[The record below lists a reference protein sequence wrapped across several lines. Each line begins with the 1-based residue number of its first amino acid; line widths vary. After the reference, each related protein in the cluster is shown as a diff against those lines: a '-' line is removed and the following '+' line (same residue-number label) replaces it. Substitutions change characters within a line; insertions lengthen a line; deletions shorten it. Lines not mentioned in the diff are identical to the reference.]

1 MNAAD
6 EGRIPSPI
14 LDEAAEWLVRLQDSG
29 CTDDTRQACAQ
40 WRQRSPQHAHAWE
53 RAERLL
59 QCLGRLP
66 PALALPTLGRE
77 RGLDRRRAIKHL
89 ALVLGGASLGL
100 ATWQA
105 EPLRDWLADQRT
117 GVGEQRRLTLPDG
130 SLLTLNTDSAVDLA
144 FDASQ
149 RLVRLLRGEIF
160 VDSRADPRPFRVA
173 TAEARLH
180 AGAARFNVRQEMAAP
195 RGAGLAGG
203 GARPPPPPGGG
214 PPPPPRPPPPPPRP
228 PPRAAVLAGR
238 VELSPLH
245 GRGRWLE
252 SGESVRL
259 GADGEARRL
268 AFDGLPDAWTR
279 GMLMA
284 DRMPLA
290 EVLAELARYRRGVL
304 RCDPQLARLAV
315 SGAYP
320 LLDLRRT
327 LGMLQ
332 ATYPLKVRG
341 LTDYWI
347 SLVPA

>member
-77 RGLDRRRAIKHL
+77 HGLDRRRAIKHL

-180 AGAARFNVRQEMAAP
+180 AGAARFNVRQEMAAT
-195 RGAGLAGG
+195 RG
-203 GARPPPPPGGG
+203 
-214 PPPPPRPPPPPPRP
+214 
-228 PPRAAVLAGR
+228 AVLAGR

-341 LTDYWI
+341 VTDYWI

>member
-1 MNAAD
+1 MNSAG

-180 AGAARFNVRQEMAAP
+180 AGAARFNVRQEMAAT
-195 RGAGLAGG
+195 R
-203 GARPPPPPGGG
+203 
-214 PPPPPRPPPPPPRP
+214 
-228 PPRAAVLAGR
+228 
-238 VELSPLH
+238 
-245 GRGRWLE
+245 
-252 SGESVRL
+252 
-259 GADGEARRL
+259 ADGEARRL

-341 LTDYWI
+341 VTDYWI

>member
-149 RLVRLLRGEIF
+149 RLVRLLCGEIF
-160 VDSRADPRPFRVA
+160 VDSRPDPRPFRVA

-180 AGAARFNVRQEMAAP
+180 AGAARFNV
-195 RGAGLAGG
+195 
-203 GARPPPPPGGG
+203 
-214 PPPPPRPPPPPPRP
+214 
-228 PPRAAVLAGR
+228 
-238 VELSPLH
+238 
-245 GRGRWLE
+245 
-252 SGESVRL
+252 
-259 GADGEARRL
+259 
-268 AFDGLPDAWTR
+268 
-279 GMLMA
+279 
-284 DRMPLA
+284 
-290 EVLAELARYRRGVL
+290 
-304 RCDPQLARLAV
+304 
-315 SGAYP
+315 
-320 LLDLRRT
+320 
-327 LGMLQ
+327 
-332 ATYPLKVRG
+332 
-341 LTDYWI
+341 
-347 SLVPA
+347 

>member
-1 MNAAD
+1 MNAAG

-180 AGAARFNVRQEMAAP
+180 AGAARFNVRQEMAAT
-195 RGAGLAGG
+195 RV
-203 GARPPPPPGGG
+203 
-214 PPPPPRPPPPPPRP
+214 
-228 PPRAAVLAGR
+228 AVLAGR

-245 GRGRWLE
+245 GRG
-252 SGESVRL
+252 
-259 GADGEARRL
+259 RRL

-290 EVLAELARYRRGVL
+290 EVLAELARYRRGLL

-341 LTDYWI
+341 VTDYWI

>member
-1 MNAAD
+1 
-6 EGRIPSPI
+6 
-14 LDEAAEWLVRLQDSG
+14 
-29 CTDDTRQACAQ
+29 
-40 WRQRSPQHAHAWE
+40 
-53 RAERLL
+53 
-59 QCLGRLP
+59 
-66 PALALPTLGRE
+66 
-77 RGLDRRRAIKHL
+77 
-89 ALVLGGASLGL
+89 
-100 ATWQA
+100 
-105 EPLRDWLADQRT
+105 
-117 GVGEQRRLTLPDG
+117 
-130 SLLTLNTDSAVDLA
+130 
-144 FDASQ
+144 
-149 RLVRLLRGEIF
+149 
-160 VDSRADPRPFRVA
+160 
-173 TAEARLH
+173 
-180 AGAARFNVRQEMAAP
+180 AAP
-195 RGAGLAGG
+195 GG
-203 GARPPPPPGGG
+203 
-214 PPPPPRPPPPPPRP
+214 
-228 PPRAAVLAGR
+228 AVLAGR

-341 LTDYWI
+341 VTDYWI

>member
-66 PALALPTLGRE
+66 PELALPTLGRE

-160 VDSRADPRPFRVA
+160 VDSRAD
-173 TAEARLH
+173 
-180 AGAARFNVRQEMAAP
+180 
-195 RGAGLAGG
+195 
-203 GARPPPPPGGG
+203 
-214 PPPPPRPPPPPPRP
+214 
-228 PPRAAVLAGR
+228 
-238 VELSPLH
+238 
-245 GRGRWLE
+245 
-252 SGESVRL
+252 
-259 GADGEARRL
+259 
-268 AFDGLPDAWTR
+268 
-279 GMLMA
+279 
-284 DRMPLA
+284 
-290 EVLAELARYRRGVL
+290 
-304 RCDPQLARLAV
+304 
-315 SGAYP
+315 
-320 LLDLRRT
+320 
-327 LGMLQ
+327 
-332 ATYPLKVRG
+332 
-341 LTDYWI
+341 
-347 SLVPA
+347 

>member
-1 MNAAD
+1 MPGSAPSACCNASAD
-6 EGRIPSPI
+6 
-14 LDEAAEWLVRLQDSG
+14 
-29 CTDDTRQACAQ
+29 C
-40 WRQRSPQHAHAWE
+40 
-53 RAERLL
+53 
-59 QCLGRLP
+59 
-66 PALALPTLGRE
+66 
-77 RGLDRRRAIKHL
+77 RRRWPCRPSA
-89 ALVLGGASLGL
+89 ASAGWTGGARSSTSPWSSAAPRWGSPPGRPSRC
-100 ATWQA
+100 ATGW
-105 EPLRDWLADQRT
+105 PT
-117 GVGEQRRLTLPDG
+117 SVGEQRRLTLPDG

-180 AGAARFNVRQEMAAP
+180 AGATRFNVRQEMAAT
-195 RGAGLAGG
+195 RV
-203 GARPPPPPGGG
+203 
-214 PPPPPRPPPPPPRP
+214 
-228 PPRAAVLAGR
+228 AVLAGR

-290 EVLAELARYRRGVL
+290 EVLAELARYRRGLL

-341 LTDYWI
+341 VTDYWI

>member
-89 ALVLGGASLGL
+89 ALVLGGASLVL

-160 VDSRADPRPFRVA
+160 VDSRADP
-173 TAEARLH
+173 
-180 AGAARFNVRQEMAAP
+180 
-195 RGAGLAGG
+195 
-203 GARPPPPPGGG
+203 
-214 PPPPPRPPPPPPRP
+214 
-228 PPRAAVLAGR
+228 
-238 VELSPLH
+238 
-245 GRGRWLE
+245 
-252 SGESVRL
+252 
-259 GADGEARRL
+259 
-268 AFDGLPDAWTR
+268 
-279 GMLMA
+279 
-284 DRMPLA
+284 
-290 EVLAELARYRRGVL
+290 
-304 RCDPQLARLAV
+304 
-315 SGAYP
+315 
-320 LLDLRRT
+320 
-327 LGMLQ
+327 
-332 ATYPLKVRG
+332 
-341 LTDYWI
+341 
-347 SLVPA
+347 

>member
-1 MNAAD
+1 
-6 EGRIPSPI
+6 
-14 LDEAAEWLVRLQDSG
+14 
-29 CTDDTRQACAQ
+29 
-40 WRQRSPQHAHAWE
+40 
-53 RAERLL
+53 
-59 QCLGRLP
+59 
-66 PALALPTLGRE
+66 
-77 RGLDRRRAIKHL
+77 
-89 ALVLGGASLGL
+89 
-100 ATWQA
+100 
-105 EPLRDWLADQRT
+105 
-117 GVGEQRRLTLPDG
+117 
-130 SLLTLNTDSAVDLA
+130 TDSAVDLA

-180 AGAARFNVRQEMAAP
+180 AGATRFNVRQEMAAT
-195 RGAGLAGG
+195 RV
-203 GARPPPPPGGG
+203 
-214 PPPPPRPPPPPPRP
+214 
-228 PPRAAVLAGR
+228 AVLAGR

-290 EVLAELARYRRGVL
+290 EVLAELARYRRGLL

-341 LTDYWI
+341 VTDYWI

>member
-1 MNAAD
+1 MTRANWTSATAWLD
-6 EGRIPSPI
+6 RPPPFHPWKLFFKAYPTKSLSLPLYPTIFSLYPSG
-14 LDEAAEWLVRLQDSG
+14 LSHSLS
-29 CTDDTRQACAQ
+29 
-40 WRQRSPQHAHAWE
+40 
-53 RAERLL
+53 
-59 QCLGRLP
+59 
-66 PALALPTLGRE
+66 LGRE

-180 AGAARFNVRQEMAAP
+180 AGAARFNVRQEMAAT
-195 RGAGLAGG
+195 RV
-203 GARPPPPPGGG
+203 
-214 PPPPPRPPPPPPRP
+214 
-228 PPRAAVLAGR
+228 AVLAGR

-341 LTDYWI
+341 VTDYWI

>member
-149 RLVRLLRGEIF
+149 RLVRLLR
-160 VDSRADPRPFRVA
+160 
-173 TAEARLH
+173 AEARLH
-180 AGAARFNVRQEMAAP
+180 AGAARFNVRQEMAAT
-195 RGAGLAGG
+195 RV
-203 GARPPPPPGGG
+203 
-214 PPPPPRPPPPPPRP
+214 
-228 PPRAAVLAGR
+228 AVLAGR

-341 LTDYWI
+341 VTDYWI

>member
-180 AGAARFNVRQEMAAP
+180 AGAARFNVRQEMAAT
-195 RGAGLAGG
+195 RV
-203 GARPPPPPGGG
+203 
-214 PPPPPRPPPPPPRP
+214 
-228 PPRAAVLAGR
+228 AVLAGR

-290 EVLAELARYRRGVL
+290 VRLGADGEARRLAFDGLPDAWTRGMLMADRMPLAEVLAELARYRRGLL

-341 LTDYWI
+341 VTDYWI

>member
-66 PALALPTLGRE
+66 PALALPTLG
-77 RGLDRRRAIKHL
+77 
-89 ALVLGGASLGL
+89 GASLVL

-180 AGAARFNVRQEMAAP
+180 AGAARFNVRQEMAAT
-195 RGAGLAGG
+195 RV
-203 GARPPPPPGGG
+203 
-214 PPPPPRPPPPPPRP
+214 
-228 PPRAAVLAGR
+228 AVLAGR

-290 EVLAELARYRRGVL
+290 EVLAELARYRRGLL

-341 LTDYWI
+341 VTDYWI

>member
-1 MNAAD
+1 SPRAAPRPPR
-6 EGRIPSPI
+6 G
-14 LDEAAEWLVRLQDSG
+14 
-29 CTDDTRQACAQ
+29 
-40 WRQRSPQHAHAWE
+40 
-53 RAERLL
+53 
-59 QCLGRLP
+59 P
-66 PALALPTLGRE
+66 PAPAGRPA
-77 RGLDRRRAIKHL
+77 G
-89 ALVLGGASLGL
+89 
-100 ATWQA
+100 
-105 EPLRDWLADQRT
+105 PPRT
-117 GVGEQRRLTLPDG
+117 TP
-130 SLLTLNTDSAVDLA
+130 
-144 FDASQ
+144 
-149 RLVRLLRGEIF
+149 
-160 VDSRADPRPFRVA
+160 PP
-173 TAEARLH
+173 
-180 AGAARFNVRQEMAAP
+180 AGAAP
-195 RGAGLAGG
+195 RG
-203 GARPPPPPGGG
+203 
-214 PPPPPRPPPPPPRP
+214 
-228 PPRAAVLAGR
+228 AVLAGR

-290 EVLAELARYRRGVL
+290 EVLAELARYRRGLL

-341 LTDYWI
+341 VTDYWI

>member
-1 MNAAD
+1 MNSAG

-149 RLVRLLRGEIF
+149 RLVRLLLGEIF
-160 VDSRADPRPFRVA
+160 VASRADPPPSPVPPADAREQPAA
-173 TAEARLH
+173 TLFH
-180 AGAARFNVRQEMAAP
+180 V
-195 RGAGLAGG
+195 
-203 GARPPPPPGGG
+203 PP
-214 PPPPPRPPPPPPRP
+214 
-228 PPRAAVLAGR
+228 AVPA
-238 VELSPLH
+238 
-245 GRGRWLE
+245 
-252 SGESVRL
+252 
-259 GADGEARRL
+259 
-268 AFDGLPDAWTR
+268 LP
-279 GMLMA
+279 
-284 DRMPLA
+284 
-290 EVLAELARYRRGVL
+290 
-304 RCDPQLARLAV
+304 
-315 SGAYP
+315 
-320 LLDLRRT
+320 LRRC
-327 LGMLQ
+327 
-332 ATYPLKVRG
+332 R
-341 LTDYWI
+341 
-347 SLVPA
+347 

>member
-117 GVGEQRRLTLPDG
+117 GVGEQRRLPLPDG

-195 RGAGLAGG
+195 
-203 GARPPPPPGGG
+203 PGGG
-214 PPPPPRPPPPPPRP
+214 
-228 PPRAAVLAGR
+228 V
-238 VELSPLH
+238 
-245 GRGRWLE
+245 GRGGGQ
-252 SGESVRL
+252 S
-259 GADGEARRL
+259 
-268 AFDGLPDAWTR
+268 P
-279 GMLMA
+279 
-284 DRMPLA
+284 
-290 EVLAELARYRRGVL
+290 
-304 RCDPQLARLAV
+304 
-315 SGAYP
+315 
-320 LLDLRRT
+320 
-327 LGMLQ
+327 
-332 ATYPLKVRG
+332 
-341 LTDYWI
+341 
-347 SLVPA
+347 

>member
-1 MNAAD
+1 MNSAG

-180 AGAARFNVRQEMAAP
+180 AGAARFNVRQEMAAT
-195 RGAGLAGG
+195 RV
-203 GARPPPPPGGG
+203 
-214 PPPPPRPPPPPPRP
+214 
-228 PPRAAVLAGR
+228 AV
-238 VELSPLH
+238 
-245 GRGRWLE
+245 
-252 SGESVRL
+252 
-259 GADGEARRL
+259 EARRL

-341 LTDYWI
+341 VTDYWI

>member
-1 MNAAD
+1 LPFVPCRVLRGLLRAA
-6 EGRIPSPI
+6 SP
-14 LDEAAEWLVRLQDSG
+14 
-29 CTDDTRQACAQ
+29 
-40 WRQRSPQHAHAWE
+40 
-53 RAERLL
+53 
-59 QCLGRLP
+59 LGSP
-66 PALALPTLGRE
+66 PA
-77 RGLDRRRAIKHL
+77 
-89 ALVLGGASLGL
+89 
-100 ATWQA
+100 
-105 EPLRDWLADQRT
+105 
-117 GVGEQRRLTLPDG
+117 
-130 SLLTLNTDSAVDLA
+130 
-144 FDASQ
+144 
-149 RLVRLLRGEIF
+149 
-160 VDSRADPRPFRVA
+160 PRPFRVP

-180 AGAARFNVRQEMAAP
+180 AGAARFNVRQEMAAT
-195 RGAGLAGG
+195 RV
-203 GARPPPPPGGG
+203 
-214 PPPPPRPPPPPPRP
+214 
-228 PPRAAVLAGR
+228 AVLAGR

-341 LTDYWI
+341 VTDYWI

>member
-77 RGLDRRRAIKHL
+77 HGLDRRRAIKHL

-144 FDASQ
+144 YDASQ

-180 AGAARFNVRQEMAAP
+180 AGAARFNV
-195 RGAGLAGG
+195 
-203 GARPPPPPGGG
+203 
-214 PPPPPRPPPPPPRP
+214 
-228 PPRAAVLAGR
+228 
-238 VELSPLH
+238 
-245 GRGRWLE
+245 
-252 SGESVRL
+252 
-259 GADGEARRL
+259 
-268 AFDGLPDAWTR
+268 
-279 GMLMA
+279 
-284 DRMPLA
+284 
-290 EVLAELARYRRGVL
+290 
-304 RCDPQLARLAV
+304 
-315 SGAYP
+315 
-320 LLDLRRT
+320 
-327 LGMLQ
+327 
-332 ATYPLKVRG
+332 
-341 LTDYWI
+341 
-347 SLVPA
+347 